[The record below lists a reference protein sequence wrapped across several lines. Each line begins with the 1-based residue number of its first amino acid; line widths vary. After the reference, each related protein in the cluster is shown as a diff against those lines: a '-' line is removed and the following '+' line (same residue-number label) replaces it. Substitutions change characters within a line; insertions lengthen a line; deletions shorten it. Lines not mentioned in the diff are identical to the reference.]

1 VRLAHP
7 PAIAPLEVDALP
19 RHLLALLAQLLAL
32 ARTQAIEE
40 ILKIAVAP
48 VEPVELAT
56 QALQPAG
63 TPGEQRVVRR
73 LGEVHMPAGQPP
85 LRQLR
90 LRRLQQAAQRRF
102 RAEQAWPGHRR
113 EGDRAQALGVVGDAG
128 AATGIGPAPVED
140 VLAVG

>member
-1 VRLAHP
+1 QQAEEGARQIRRLPAHLIGGGVTSVEEIPVRLAHP

-32 ARTQAIEE
+32 ARTQAVEE

-63 TPGEQRVVRR
+63 TPGEQRVIIR
-73 LGEVHMPAGQPP
+73 LGEVHMPAGQLP

-90 LRRLQQAAQRRF
+90 FPRL
-102 RAEQAWPGHRR
+102 
-113 EGDRAQALGVVGDAG
+113 
-128 AATGIGPAPVED
+128 
-140 VLAVG
+140 